1 MMAQAAR
8 DPLFKACVAIANQDA
23 PDSGDLCI
31 RCHSPKGWLEGRSI
45 PTDMSALT
53 GTDYEGLLCDFCHK
67 MVKPSPVGA
76 NPYPEDTNYTNDTYP
91 VDQAYLESLPNI
103 PSQSGNGMYVVDS
116 SKPKR
121 GPFWDAE
128 ARHQMLYSPFHQDA
142 NLCGTCHDVSNPAF
156 DRQPDDTYLPNAFG
170 APAPSQDKYTMFPVE
185 RTFSEWLNSDYN
197 SATGVYAPQFGGNK
211 DYVASC
217 QDCHMPDATALGC
230 NKKGAPLRDDMP
242 IHDLTGGNTFVPTL
256 IPQVFPGETD
266 EQALAEG
273 IARARAMLQKAAT
286 LEVATTETGS
296 GVITD
301 VRIYNETGHK
311 LPSGYPEGRRMWLNV
326 IGRDSS
332 GAINYE
338 SASYDPLTATLD
350 TGGDAKIYE
359 IHLGMSPE
367 VAGAAGL
374 TPGKSFHFVLNNYV
388 VFDNRIPP
396 RGFTNAAFETIQSPP
411 VGVAYADGEYWDD
424 TQYTLPVGTIQVEVN
439 LYYQTVSK
447 EYIEFLRDEN
457 VTNGDGQIMYDLWA
471 NNGMSTPELM
481 ASQTVVLGQ
490 IDDNEPPTAPA
501 DLVAATASNRAI
513 DLAWTESTDNI
524 GVTGYEV
531 FRDGAPVGTTTGTTF
546 TDSGL
551 SSSTT
556 YTYQVTAFDAGGNVS
571 APSNVA
577 SATTAKKGGG
587 GGGGGKPRGA
597 LAQSGTTVMLA
608 PDVNPAPAEGT
619 GLSFYLPEASHVR
632 LRVVDVA
639 GRQVAEIS
647 NESLPAGHHQV
658 YFDARGV
665 SAGMYFAVL
674 ETDTGREVAKISIV
688 H

>member
-1 MMAQAAR
+1 
-8 DPLFKACVAIANQDA
+8 
-23 PDSGDLCI
+23 
-31 RCHSPKGWLEGRSI
+31 
-45 PTDMSALT
+45 
-53 GTDYEGLLCDFCHK
+53 
-67 MVKPSPVGA
+67 
-76 NPYPEDTNYTNDTYP
+76 
-91 VDQAYLESLPNI
+91 
-103 PSQSGNGMYVVDS
+103 
-116 SKPKR
+116 
-121 GPFWDAE
+121 
-128 ARHQMLYSPFHQDA
+128 
-142 NLCGTCHDVSNPAF
+142 
-156 DRQPDDTYLPNAFG
+156 
-170 APAPSQDKYTMFPVE
+170 
-185 RTFSEWLNSDYN
+185 
-197 SATGVYAPQFGGNK
+197 
-211 DYVASC
+211 
-217 QDCHMPDATALGC
+217 
-230 NKKGAPLRDDMP
+230 
-242 IHDLTGGNTFVPTL
+242 
-256 IPQVFPGETD
+256 
-266 EQALAEG
+266 
-273 IARARAMLQKAAT
+273 
-286 LEVATTETGS
+286 
-296 GVITD
+296 
-301 VRIYNETGHK
+301 
-311 LPSGYPEGRRMWLNV
+311 
-326 IGRDSS
+326 
-332 GAINYE
+332 
-338 SASYDPLTATLD
+338 
-350 TGGDAKIYE
+350 
-359 IHLGMSPE
+359 
-367 VAGAAGL
+367 
-374 TPGKSFHFVLNNYV
+374 
-388 VFDNRIPP
+388 
-396 RGFTNAAFETIQSPP
+396 
-411 VGVAYADGEYWDD
+411 
-424 TQYTLPVGTIQVEVN
+424 LPVGTIQVEVN

-531 FRDGAPVGTTTGTTF
+531 FRDGAPVGTATGTTF

-551 SSSTT
+551 ASSTT

-688 H
+688 R